1 MSHQTDNQGKVFGR
15 ATARWGDL
23 GLVAEEINGSDSSG
37 IVQSLAKGLRI
48 LGMFSAT
55 QPNWSV
61 SDLIRM
67 TGYPRATTYR
77 LVRTLESERYLVL
90 NPATGRY
97 QIGLA
102 ATALLHSL
110 KEPSN
115 LVLALH
121 PLAQA
126 LADQIGELVSLAIDV
141 HGDPLVI
148 DATSAGFNP
157 FNSSIGPGRVIDAG
171 TTTAPGKLFLAYK
184 GPEQWQAALARPLRR
199 RTPRTIV
206 DPDVLTAQL
215 ERVLTDGVAFDEEEH
230 YVGLCAM
237 AAPVWDG
244 AGTIVAA
251 VTIVT
256 AAERFREERRRL
268 LADALR
274 SSAARMSSALGFVHH
289 ADGGGS

>member
-1 MSHQTDNQGKVFGR
+1 MGDR
-15 ATARWGDL
+15 AL
-23 GLVAEEINGSDSSG
+23 AEEVLNGSDSGG

-48 LGMFSAT
+48 LGMFSAA

-97 QIGLA
+97 RVGPA

-121 PLAQA
+121 PFAQA
-126 LADQIGELVSLAIDV
+126 LAEQLGEPVSLAIDV

-148 DATSAGFNP
+148 DSASAGFNP
-157 FNSSIGPGRVIDAG
+157 FNLPIGPGRVVDAG
-171 TTTAPGKLFLAYK
+171 TSTAPGKLFLAYK
-184 GPEQWQAALARPLRR
+184 GPEQWKAALARPLRR
-199 RTPRTIV
+199 RTPHTVV

-230 YVGLCAM
+230 YVGLCAI
-237 AAPVWDG
+237 AVPVWDG
-244 AGTIVAA
+244 AGTLVAA

-256 AAERFREERRRL
+256 AAERFRERETPSARRRVEKRRCAHVL
-268 LADALR
+268 GARLR
-274 SSAARMSSALGFVHH
+274 PPCRRR
-289 ADGGGS
+289 